1 MTILEVLITSVEPL
15 HTVFSNTVHTIKINP
30 NYPKETNMIQELTH
44 QLKLS
49 AFYAAFMEQSTQPAY
64 SELPFDKRVQMLL
77 EAEALDRDNKKIQR
91 LLKQA
96 KLHEKG
102 ALISEINFS
111 PDRNLDKS
119 VLLDLAQGTYLKYFR
134 NIILNGPTG
143 VGKSYIAQAYA
154 NKAMTM
160 GYSALYLRVPR
171 LMQYLQAIR
180 GDEEYLKYLAKLK
193 RINLLILD
201 DFGVSPLKA
210 SEARDLLEIVE
221 DRTNQSSLI
230 ITSQLPIKEWHGY
243 LHNAT
248 IADAI
253 LDRIVH
259 NAYKIEITG
268 GSQRKENAKKM
279 MPSR

>member
-1 MTILEVLITSVEPL
+1 MP
-15 HTVFSNTVHTIKINP
+15 
-30 NYPKETNMIQELTH
+30 IQELTDK
-44 QLKLS
+44 LKLS
-49 AFYAAFMEQSTQPAY
+49 AFYTALIEQETQPAY
-64 SELPFDKRVQMLL
+64 SELPFEKRVQMLL
-77 EAEALDRDNKKIQR
+77 EAEVLERDNKRLQR
-91 LLKQA
+91 LVKQA
-96 KLHEKG
+96 KMHEKG
-102 ALISEINFS
+102 ANISEINFS

-119 VLLDLAQGTYLKYFR
+119 IILDLAGGNYIKYFR
-134 NIILNGPTG
+134 NIILTGPTG
-143 VGKSYIAQAYA
+143 AGKSYIAQAYA
-154 NKAMTM
+154 NKAMSM

-210 SEARDLLEIVE
+210 AEARDLLEIVE
-221 DRTNQSSLI
+221 DRVNQSSLI
-230 ITSQLPIKEWHGY
+230 VTSQLGIKDWHGY

-259 NAYKIEITG
+259 NAYKIEFQG
-268 GSQRKENAKKM
+268 DADSQRKKNAKEAMK
-279 MPSR
+279 

>member
-1 MTILEVLITSVEPL
+1 M
-15 HTVFSNTVHTIKINP
+15 
-30 NYPKETNMIQELTH
+30 MIQELT
-44 QLKLS
+44 QKLKLNALYT
-49 AFYAAFMEQSTQPAY
+49 AFIEQETQPAY
-64 SELPFDKRVQMLL
+64 SELPFKKRVQMLL
-77 EAEALDRDNKKIQR
+77 EAEELDRDNKKIQR

-102 ALISEINFS
+102 ASINEIHFTA
-111 PDRNLDKS
+111 DRNLDKG
-119 VLLDLAQGTYLKYFR
+119 VILDLAGGGYLKYFR
-134 NIILNGPTG
+134 NIILTGPTG
-143 VGKSYIAQAYA
+143 AGKSYIAQAYA
-154 NKAMTM
+154 NKAITL

-171 LMQYLQAIR
+171 LMQLLQAIR

-210 SEARDLLEIVE
+210 AEARDLLEIVE
-221 DRTNQSSLI
+221 DRTNNGSLV
-230 ITSQLPIKEWHGY
+230 ITSQLPIKDWHGY

-259 NAYKIEITG
+259 NAYKIEIEG
-268 GSQRKENAKKM
+268 ASQRKKNAQKM
-279 MPSR
+279 MKS

>member
-1 MTILEVLITSVEPL
+1 MP
-15 HTVFSNTVHTIKINP
+15 
-30 NYPKETNMIQELTH
+30 IQELTDK
-44 QLKLS
+44 LKLS
-49 AFYAAFMEQSTQPAY
+49 AFYTALIEQETQPAY
-64 SELPFDKRVQMLL
+64 SELPFQKRVQMLL
-77 EAEALDRDNKKIQR
+77 EAEVLERDNKRLQR
-91 LLKQA
+91 LVKQA
-96 KLHEKG
+96 KLHERG
-102 ALISEINFS
+102 ANISEINFS

-119 VLLDLAQGTYLKYFR
+119 VILDLAGGNYIKYFR
-134 NIILNGPTG
+134 NIILTGPTG

-154 NKAMTM
+154 NKAMSM
-160 GYSALYLRVPR
+160 GYSAMYLRIPR

-210 SEARDLLEIVE
+210 AEARDLLEIVE
-221 DRTNQSSLI
+221 DRVNQSSLI
-230 ITSQLPIKEWHGY
+230 VTSQLAIKDWHGY

-259 NAYKIEITG
+259 NAYKIEFQG
-268 GSQRKENAKKM
+268 DADSQRKINAKKTM
-279 MPSR
+279 KE

>member
-1 MTILEVLITSVEPL
+1 MP
-15 HTVFSNTVHTIKINP
+15 
-30 NYPKETNMIQELTH
+30 IQELSQ

-49 AFYAAFMEQSTQPAY
+49 AFYTAFTEQEMQPAY
-64 SELPFDKRVQMLL
+64 SDLPFEKRVQMLL
-77 EAEALDRDNKKIQR
+77 EAEVLERDNKRLQR
-91 LLKQA
+91 LIKQA
-96 KLHEKG
+96 KLHEKS
-102 ALISEINFS
+102 ANISEINFA

-119 VLLDLAQGTYLKYFR
+119 VILDLAGGNYLKYFR
-134 NIILNGPTG
+134 NIILTGPTG

-154 NKAMTM
+154 NKAMSA
-160 GYSALYLRVPR
+160 GYSTLYLRVPR
-171 LMQYLQAIR
+171 LMQYLQSIR

-193 RINLLILD
+193 KINLLILD

-210 SEARDLLEIVE
+210 AEARDLLEIVE

-230 ITSQLPIKEWHGY
+230 VTSQLAIKDWHGY

-259 NAYKIEITG
+259 NAYKIQIEG
-268 GSQRKENAKKM
+268 GSQRKENAKKVM
-279 MPSR
+279 K

>member
-1 MTILEVLITSVEPL
+1 MS
-15 HTVFSNTVHTIKINP
+15 
-30 NYPKETNMIQELTH
+30 IQEFTTK
-44 QLKLS
+44 LKLN
-49 AFYAAFMEQSTQPAY
+49 AFYTAFIEQESQPAY
-64 SELPFDKRVQMLL
+64 SELPFEKRVQMLL
-77 EAEALDRDNKKIQR
+77 EAEAFERDNKKIQR

-96 KLHEKG
+96 KLPEKS
-102 ALISEINFS
+102 ANISEIIFS

-119 VLLDLAQGTYLKYFR
+119 LILDLASGNYLKYFR

-143 VGKSYIAQAYA
+143 VGKSWLSQAYA
-154 NKAMTM
+154 NKAITM

-171 LMQYLQAIR
+171 LMQYLQSIR

-210 SEARDLLEIVE
+210 AEARDLLEIVE
-221 DRTNQSSLI
+221 DRVNQSSLI
-230 ITSQLPIKEWHGY
+230 ITSQLPIKDWHGY

-259 NAYKIEITG
+259 NAYKIEIDG
-268 GSQRKENAKKM
+268 PSQRKKNAKKTIK
-279 MPSR
+279 

>member
-1 MTILEVLITSVEPL
+1 MS
-15 HTVFSNTVHTIKINP
+15 
-30 NYPKETNMIQELTH
+30 IQELTEK
-44 QLKLS
+44 LKLN
-49 AFYAAFMEQSTQPAY
+49 AFYTALIEQETQPAY
-64 SELPFDKRVQMLL
+64 SDLPFEKRVQMLL
-77 EAEALDRDNKKIQR
+77 EAEALDRDNKKLQR
-91 LLKQA
+91 LIRQA

-102 ALISEINFS
+102 ASISEINFT
-111 PDRNLDKS
+111 PDRNLDKAL
-119 VLLDLAQGTYLKYFR
+119 LLDLAGGNYLKYCR
-134 NIILNGPTG
+134 NIILTGPTG

-154 NKAMTM
+154 NKAMSM

-171 LMQYLQAIR
+171 LMQYLQGIR

-210 SEARDLLEIVE
+210 AEARDLLEIVE
-221 DRTNQSSLI
+221 DRVNQSSLI
-230 ITSQLPIKEWHGY
+230 ITSQLAIKDWHGY

-259 NAYKIEITG
+259 NAYKIEFNG
-268 GSQRKENAKKM
+268 NADSQRKKNAKEAMK
-279 MPSR
+279 